1 MKASVIVLSWNG
13 MEYLGD
19 CLDAVLSQDCPD
31 FEVIVVDNGSSDGSA
46 DFVGQQYPQVRLI
59 RNARNLGFAG
69 GNNVGLR
76 AATGDVLILL
86 NQDTVVQSG
95 WLEALIEAFDESGT
109 GVVGCKILYPD
120 GKTIQHAGGYFDWP
134 IGLAFHYGCDE
145 EDRGQYEHPREVEYV
160 TAAAMGIRRSVLRKV
175 GYLDETFFPGYFEDL
190 DFCRRVQ
197 GAGYRVLYR
206 PEASVIHHE
215 SRSFAQTLR
224 SKPYTVFQGRFRF
237 IFKHHTP
244 EQIVGEFILFQLSR
258 LPQMG
263 GIELRALVLSCVDAL
278 LMWPSI
284 ASRRELDHHLT
295 DWVIQEM
302 RDLMDQAVL
311 QERQTFG

>member
-13 MEYLGD
+13 MEYLAD
-19 CLDAVLSQDCPD
+19 CLDAVLSQDYCD
-31 FEVIVVDNGSSDGSA
+31 FEVIVVDNGSADGSP
-46 DFVGQQYPQVRLI
+46 DFVGQHYPQVRLI
-59 RNARNLGFAG
+59 RNARNLGFSG

-95 WLEALIEAFDESGT
+95 WLEALVEGFQESEV
-109 GVVGCKILYPD
+109 GVAGCKILYPD
-120 GKTIQHAGGYFDWP
+120 GRTIQHAGGYFDWP

-145 EDRGQYEHPREVEYV
+145 EDRGQYEHLREVEYV
-160 TAAAMGIRRSVLRKV
+160 TAAAMGVRRSVLRDV
-175 GYLDETFFPGYFEDL
+175 GYLDEAFFPGYFEDL

-197 GAGYRVLYR
+197 AAGYRVLYL
-206 PEASVIHHE
+206 PQASLIHHE

-224 SKPYTVFQGRFRF
+224 SKPYAVFRGRFRF
-237 IFKHHTP
+237 IFKHYAP
-244 EQIVGEFILFQLSR
+244 EQTVHEFIPFQLSR

-263 GIELRALVLSCVDAL
+263 GVELRALVLSCTDAL

-284 ASRRELDHHLT
+284 ASRRQLDHQVI
-295 DWVIQEM
+295 DWVIREM